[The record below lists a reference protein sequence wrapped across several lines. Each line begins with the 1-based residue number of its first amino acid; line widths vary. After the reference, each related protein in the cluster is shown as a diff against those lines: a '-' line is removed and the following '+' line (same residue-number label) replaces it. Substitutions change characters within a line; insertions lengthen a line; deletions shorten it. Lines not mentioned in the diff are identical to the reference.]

1 MKSPAQWRWS
11 SSTTPSSATTLL
23 LSTLFLS
30 TASAATQFSC
40 DSVKV
45 DERTFNFKSL
55 AGPHTVVTHEYVPPT
70 YHNTTYTLD
79 LCAPLKRKGDVK
91 AEEAC
96 PAGTRVCAIKHRWD
110 PKTSSASVD
119 QVIPIIIS
127 PSDDKAFEW
136 KAELLKADADKK
148 LSEGVSLTLTSP
160 IKYQNREQ
168 KTTIEFRC
176 DKELKGDEGEWD
188 SSGLDKYVSKRA
200 EDGTPGA
207 TPEEQFKKD
216 GKTALVW
223 EGYKHEG
230 EVDTLVLRWGTG
242 VVCPK
247 DDKGG
252 DKPKDGDKDK
262 PKDGD
267 KDKPKEGEEESSSW
281 GFFTWFVILV
291 FLAIASYL
299 IFGSWLNYNRYGARG
314 WDLLPH
320 GDTIRD
326 IPYLMKDWTRKVLN
340 TVQSSGSRGGYSAV

>member
-1 MKSPAQWRWS
+1 MKSPSQWRWS
-11 SSTTPSSATTLL
+11 SRSSSSITPSSATALLLSTLL
-23 LSTLFLS
+23 LST
-30 TASAATQFSC
+30 ASASTPFSC

-45 DERTFNFKSL
+45 DDQTFNFKSL

-79 LCAPLKRKGDVK
+79 LCAPLKRKSDVK
-91 AEEAC
+91 KEEAC
-96 PAGTRVCAIKHRWD
+96 PTGTRVCAIKHRWD
-110 PKTSSASVD
+110 PKTSTAPVD

-127 PSDDKAFEW
+127 PSDDKTFEW

-148 LSEGVSLTLTSP
+148 LAEGISLTLTSP

-168 KTTIEFRC
+168 KTRIEFRC
-176 DKELKGDEGEWD
+176 DKDLKGDEGEWD

-200 EDGTPGA
+200 EDGPTGA

-230 EVDTLVLRWGTG
+230 DIDTLVLRWGTG

-252 DKPKDGDKDK
+252 DKDKPKDGDKDK
-262 PKDGD
+262 PKDG
-267 KDKPKEGEEESSSW
+267 EEESRSW

-340 TVQSSGSRGGYSAV
+340 TMQSSGSRGGYSAV